1 MATTKSK
8 SELSLEQFK
17 SLPAPDQWQRLIG
30 KISGGTFLECHARV
44 RAETGIW
51 IEELTPV
58 FLKLDALTA
67 KK

>member
-1 MATTKSK
+1 MATKSTK
-8 SELSLEQFK
+8 SELSLEEFK
-17 SLPAPDQWQRLIG
+17 SLPAPDQWQRLVG
-30 KISGGTFLECHARV
+30 KISGGTFLECHMRV

-67 KK
+67 RK

>member
-1 MATTKSK
+1 MADKSN
-8 SELSLEQFK
+8 LSLEQFK
-17 SLPAPDQWQRLIG
+17 AYAIPDQWERLIG
-30 KISGGTFLECHARV
+30 KVQAGTFLECHATV
-44 RAETGIW
+44 RKQTGIW